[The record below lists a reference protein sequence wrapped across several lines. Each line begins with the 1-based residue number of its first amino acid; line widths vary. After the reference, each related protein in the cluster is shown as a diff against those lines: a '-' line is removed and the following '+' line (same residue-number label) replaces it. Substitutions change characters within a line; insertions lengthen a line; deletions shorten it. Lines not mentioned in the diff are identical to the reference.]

1 MKKFLKTSAKVVG
14 VLMVLAIA
22 VVMFRD
28 QLISARLGPPDTF
41 STAGLPERPDYTALS
56 AWASHPDSADT
67 ADLTLTRAPANPKAA
82 LVDVFYVHPTTYFGP
97 GEWNSSMDPSENA
110 AQTLETVLA
119 GHGTIFNDCCRFYAP
134 RYREAHI
141 SVFTKPTDEAELA
154 KESSFK
160 ALELAYRDVEA
171 AFDVFLA
178 QRDPARPFILAG
190 HSQGSL
196 HVFRLM
202 EMRVDGTS
210 LEEMMVA
217 AYPIG
222 FWFSA
227 DKLERGP
234 TSIGL
239 CQDADAIGCFVTYD
253 TFGDAGPGRDV
264 SGTISHWYKTGWEW
278 TSGDKTLCVNPISWR
293 PDTVRAEK
301 AAHKGAMPLATT
313 FRPLDLLLNRNA
325 GVSYEALAQPVPGLT
340 WAQCSAG
347 GTLYIESQTDTVFAG
362 GIDERELYHS
372 YDWQLFYLDIKAN
385 VENRIARYLAKRQ
398 QAVAAAE

>member
-1 MKKFLKTSAKVVG
+1 MKNFLKTSAKVVG
-14 VLMVLAIA
+14 VLLVLGIA

-28 QLISARLGPPDTF
+28 QLIAARLGPPDIF
-41 STAGLPERPDYTALS
+41 STAALPDRPDYNELAS
-56 AWASHPDSADT
+56 WASHPDLSET
-67 ADLTLTRAPANPKAA
+67 ADLTLTGVAANPAA
-82 LVDVFYVHPTTYFGP
+82 AAVDVFYVHPTTYFGP
-97 GEWNSSMDPSENA
+97 GEWNSSMDLAENA

-141 SVFTKPTDEAELA
+141 SVFTKPTDADELA
-154 KESSFK
+154 KENSFK
-160 ALELAYRDVEA
+160 ALELAYQDVNA
-171 AFDVFLA
+171 AFDAFLD
-178 QRDPARPFILAG
+178 QRDPERPFILAG

-202 EMRVDGTS
+202 EMRVDGTP
-210 LEEMMVA
+210 LEKLMVA

-234 TSIGL
+234 KSIGL
-239 CQDADAIGCFVTYD
+239 CADADATGCFVTYD

-264 SGTISHWYKTGWEW
+264 DGTISHWYKTGWEW
-278 TSGDKTLCVNPISWR
+278 TSGERTLCVNPITWR

-301 AAHKGAMPLATT
+301 AEHKGAMPLATT

-325 GVSYEALAQPVPGLT
+325 GVTYEALAQPVSGLT
-340 WAQCSAG
+340 WAQCDAG

-362 GIDERELYHS
+362 GIDERQLYHS
-372 YDWQLFYLDIKAN
+372 YDWQLFYMDIKAN
-385 VENRIARYLAKRQ
+385 MENRITRYLVNNQRT
-398 QAVAAAE
+398 VAAAE

>member
-1 MKKFLKTSAKVVG
+1 MKRFLKTSAKIIG
-14 VLMVLAIA
+14 VLLVLVIA

-28 QLISARLGPPDTF
+28 QLISARLGPPNNFD
-41 STAGLPERPDYTALS
+41 TAGLPDRLDYTDLGS
-56 AWASHPDSADT
+56 WASHPDVADT
-67 ADLTLTRAPANPKAA
+67 ADLTLTGASANPGMAA
-82 LVDVFYVHPTTYFGP
+82 IDVFYVHPTTYFGP
-97 GEWNSSMDPSENA
+97 GEWNSSMDPNENA

-141 SVFTKPTDEAELA
+141 SVFTKPTDAEELA
-154 KESSFK
+154 KENSFK
-160 ALELAYRDVEA
+160 ALELAYQDVEA

-178 QRDPARPFILAG
+178 NRDPARPFILAG

-196 HVFRLM
+196 HMFRLM
-202 EMRVDGTS
+202 EMRVDGTP
-210 LEEMMVA
+210 LQEMLVA

-234 TSIGL
+234 TSISL
-239 CQDADAIGCFVTYD
+239 CQDADATGCFVTYD

-278 TSGDKTLCVNPISWR
+278 TSGEQTLCVNPISWK
-293 PDTVRAEK
+293 PNTVRAEDVE
-301 AAHKGAMPLATT
+301 HKGAMPLATT

-325 GVSYEALAQPVPGLT
+325 GVTYDALAQPVPGLT
-340 WAQCSAG
+340 SAQCAVG
-347 GTLYIESQTDTVFAG
+347 GELYIESQADNVFAG
-362 GIDERELYHS
+362 GIDERQLYHS
-372 YDWQLFYLDIKAN
+372 YDWQLFYMDIKAN
-385 VENRIARYLAKRQ
+385 VENRIANYLAKNQ
-398 QAVAAAE
+398 VAAAAAE